1 MTASIVLQG
10 TAHSTGPPMREF
22 FDEALARSAQIPG
35 VLAAAFADILPP
47 ADFGGLQTFSREDRP
62 LPEPGHRGD
71 NMLLRSVSDDYFRVM
86 RIRW

>member
-1 MTASIVLQG
+1 
-10 TAHSTGPPMREF
+10 MREF